1 MKNIN
6 RLVGKR
12 IRELRK
18 ASGMT
23 QAELAEAAELE
34 VETIS
39 RLEQGTRGATLDS
52 IDRIAQALGIGLK
65 EFFDFKQI
73 RPEVIPSR
81 KLLRLYRLLEK
92 LPELELKKVYKIAR
106 ILTE

>member
-1 MKNIN
+1 MRNIN

-18 ASGMT
+18 SCGMT

-39 RLEQGTRGATLDS
+39 RLEQGTRGVTLDS
-52 IDRIAQALGIGLK
+52 IDRIARALGVGLR

-73 RPEVIPSR
+73 RLEVIPSR

-92 LPELELKKVYKIAR
+92 LPEPELKKVYKIAR